1 MKHPVRND
9 FAAAVAEAG
18 VTVTFK
24 PTQSIYSFY
33 RLAGGGDIARLGPV
47 SPQAVRHAGG
57 SGDTADYPADEV
69 QAMAQNIASEA
80 AASIWSIQDEE
91 QADKLTTVRP
101 TPVVGDRGD

>member
-1 MKHPVRND
+1 MKHPVRSD
-9 FAAAVAEAG
+9 FATAIAEAG

-24 PTQSIYSFY
+24 PTNSVFSFY
-33 RLAGGGDIARLGPV
+33 RLAGGDDIARLGPV
-47 SPQAVRHAGG
+47 SSPAVRHAGA

-69 QAMAQNIASEA
+69 QAMAQRIASEV
-80 AASIWSIQDEE
+80 AASVWPIGDEE